1 MGVKY
6 SFFRYV
12 IAVPVVAAML
22 VLPVA
27 CNDDFGYHNIEG
39 QPIGFKLTAP
49 AAWHDGMSVN
59 DNAPDTRC
67 TSVQALSGGD
77 TKLYL
82 HTVVADNPSEE
93 KVAGTRGT
101 PVNNTEA
108 FIKACPRFSLSG
120 ICYIGEYPTDK
131 GNNPWTTEYAYNLY
145 YSTSSGEP
153 EAGGRQLLWPSK
165 GKVRFF
171 AFAPTVEDFQ
181 KKVGTDGSLKLSEA
195 TTPGSPTLTYT
206 VPTDVKKQVDLMTV
220 CHDARGATTSDVNV
234 ELKFGHAL
242 TAVQIKCGDDMLAGK
257 ITKVTI
263 DGVHGTGTQVIGSDT
278 WTTSETTKYT
288 ISDEI
293 PLSPG
298 AGEGVTDKIHAPSGT
313 PIAGTETDNRTFML
327 LPQTVP
333 PGATLTIDF
342 TDEATGTQRTLT
354 GSIAGHEWKAGKI
367 VTYSISPSSI
377 HINAVVNFDNKKDGD
392 VIPYSGVWYDATY
405 KARVEIVQ
413 AGVETKTIDDIPAD
427 KVKFKY
433 SFTNGDGEGYCTT
446 DATGLL
452 TIPAQDAYEDV
463 MKKGGFTS
471 GEIGSESSP
480 QPLPSAE
487 YGNGE
492 TANCYLVDQAGYYSL
507 PLVYGNGTG
516 YKDDDTSVGLKYY
529 PAYDNT
535 TRISNS
541 TIQGVS
547 DAVLLWQD
555 SPDLIDPASVKVNDN
570 KDKLEF
576 HIREKTL
583 AQGNAVLAVR
593 DNSTPKKILWSWHI
607 WVTPHKK
614 DFYSYRW
621 TSTDGTYSYDLA
633 KYNLGYCDP
642 HPDTNAERTFT
653 LKAEIDMSAYGGSS
667 ETPVEM
673 GTFTQMEFK
682 GSAAGDNTYYQ
693 WGRKDP
699 MLGGI
704 YNVDTP
710 KYSYTKHSKNST
722 TGAVTTKTDNDEFTM
737 ENKQVFNEYNK
748 DGYNYSFC
756 KNPGDM
762 MEPYGEIGTPGE
774 ASKGVTIG
782 YAIQHPY
789 MFVTNS
795 KYRDFDDVDFD
806 YRNHW
811 HIPNNDYDGNIP
823 YLNKAH
829 IMFNVWNV
837 GATGPGE
844 KYGTT
849 GIPANNAGSVTKSVY
864 DPCPP
869 GFKVPPIHAFRI
881 IAYNKPADN
890 KLSYSNN
897 VWTMKNS
904 DGSKTIDFPLT
915 GVRNYALRSVEWET
929 VKKTVSSSSS
939 TITINVNDFYRTSMP
954 AFRMLTFLSSATIV
968 DKGDK
973 GGADYQVYLF
983 QIDRTTR
990 ANDASYSNLKWTLVP
1005 SSNSYGLPVRP
1016 MHDD

>member
-6 SFFRYV
+6 SFSRYV

-49 AAWHDGMSVN
+49 ATWHDGMSVN

-101 PVNNTEA
+101 PVNNRDA
-108 FIKACPRFSLSG
+108 FIEACPQFSLSG
-120 ICYIGEYPTDK
+120 ICYTGEYPTDE
-131 GNNPWTTEYAYNLY
+131 GNNPWTTEYAYDLY
-145 YSTSSGEP
+145 YSTSSGMP
-153 EAGGRQLLWPSK
+153 VDGGRQLLWPSN

-171 AFAPTVEDFQ
+171 AFAPTVKDFEN
-181 KKVGTDGSLKLSEA
+181 KVGSDGSLKLSEA
-195 TTPGSPTLTYT
+195 SVSGSPTLTYT
-206 VPTDVKKQVDLMTV
+206 VPKNVKKQVDLMTV

-234 ELKFGHAL
+234 SLEFGHAL
-242 TAVQIKCGDDMLAGK
+242 TAVQIKCGKDMLAGK

-263 DGVHGTGTQVIGSDT
+263 AGVHGTGTQVIGSDT
-278 WTTSETTKYT
+278 WTLTEETSNYT

-298 AGEGVTDKIHAPSGT
+298 AGEGVTDKIHAPLGT
-313 PIAGTETDNRTFML
+313 PIAGTKKDNRTFML

-333 PGATLTIDF
+333 PGATLIIEF
-342 TDEATGTQRTLT
+342 TDYATNTSRTLT

-377 HINAVVNFDNKKDGD
+377 NIKAVVNFSKKDGD

-405 KARVEIVQ
+405 TASAEIVQ
-413 AGVETKTIDDIPAD
+413 AGVETKEIDDIPAD
-427 KVKFKY
+427 KVKKIEY
-433 SFTNGDGEGYCTT
+433 SFDNKNWAKCET

-452 TIPAQDAYEDV
+452 TIPAQDAYKD
-463 MKKGGFTS
+463 MKKGFTS
-471 GEIGSESSP
+471 GEIGKGSP

-516 YKDDDTSVGLKYY
+516 YKDDSGSDGLTYY
-529 PAYDNT
+529 PAHDNT
-535 TRISNS
+535 THISSS
-541 TIQGVS
+541 TISPVG

-555 SPDLIDPASVKVNDN
+555 SPDLIDPASVKVNDS

-576 HIREKTL
+576 HIRERTL
-583 AQGNAVLAVR
+583 AQGNAVVAVR
-593 DNSTPKKILWSWHI
+593 DNSKKILWSWHI

-614 DFYSYRW
+614 DFYSYKW

-642 HPDTNAERTFT
+642 HADTNPERTFT
-653 LKAEIDMSAYGGSS
+653 LQAVIDMSAYGGSS
-667 ETPVEM
+667 TTRVDIP

-704 YNVDTP
+704 YNEKTP
-710 KYSYTKHSKNST
+710 KYEYTKYKKDSN
-722 TGAVTTKTDNDEFTM
+722 TGDVTYVTDKHEFTM
-737 ENKQVFNEYNK
+737 ENKQVFNEYNQ

-762 MEPYGEIGTPGE
+762 VERNGE
-774 ASKGVTIG
+774 ASKGVSIG

-795 KYRDFDDVDFD
+795 KYHDLDQSGFD

-811 HIPNNDYDGNIP
+811 HIPYKDYTGGIP
-823 YLNKAH
+823 YLNSSTH

-837 GATGPGE
+837 DASGPGLE
-844 KYGTT
+844 YNKITDSNAQMPY
-849 GIPANNAGSVTKSVY
+849 NAGSVTKSVY

-869 GFKVPPIHAFRI
+869 GFKVPPIHAFKI
-881 IAYNKPADN
+881 IVDAKTADN
-890 KLSYSNN
+890 PEYSDNARI
-897 VWTMKNS
+897 MKDKN
-904 DGSKTIDFPLT
+904 GKEIIFPLT
-915 GVRNYALRSVEWET
+915 GVRNYALRSVEWNT
-929 VKKTVSSSSS
+929 VVLPSP
-939 TITINVNDFYRTSMP
+939 ITAENFYRTSMP
-954 AFRMLTFLSSATIV
+954 AFNMLTFLSSATIV
-968 DKGDK
+968 AKGEYN
-973 GGADYQVYLF
+973 AYQVYILI
-983 QIDRTTR
+983 IDKNKRDDPHSQS
-990 ANDASYSNLKWTLVP
+990 NFKMSYTP
-1005 SSNSYGLPVRP
+1005 SSNSYGLSVRP
-1016 MHDD
+1016 MHD